1 MRQWGTRRLGRHGAA
16 RYLLAGADDWPVNKV
31 SPMPYE
37 WITPQTPS
45 DSQPTQLHLWP
56 YRSLPRKGMVWF
68 VGGTAALI
76 ALPALV
82 LIGSPLLWGLL
93 PFLIGTVA
101 AIWFALQRSYADGA
115 VVEVLTLS
123 ADTAHLT
130 RFGPRQRQQEW
141 QANPHW
147 VQVMLHPSGGPVP
160 QYLTLRGAGREV
172 ELGAFLTEAE
182 RVTLARELRGAL
194 ARA

>member
-1 MRQWGTRRLGRHGAA
+1 
-16 RYLLAGADDWPVNKV
+16 
-31 SPMPYE
+31 MPYE

-45 DSQPTQLHLWP
+45 DSQPIQLHLWP

>member
-1 MRQWGTRRLGRHGAA
+1 
-16 RYLLAGADDWPVNKV
+16 
-31 SPMPYE
+31 
-37 WITPQTPS
+37 
-45 DSQPTQLHLWP
+45 
-56 YRSLPRKGMVWF
+56 MVWF
-68 VGGTAALI
+68 IGGTAALI
-76 ALPALV
+76 ALPTLV
-82 LIGSPLLWGLL
+82 LIGSPVLWGLL
-93 PFLIGTVA
+93 PFLIGTIA

-123 ADTAHLT
+123 ADAAHLT
-130 RFGPRQRQQEW
+130 RFGPRKRQQEW

-172 ELGAFLTEAE
+172 ELGAFLTESE
-182 RVTLARELRGAL
+182 RITLAGELRSAL

>member
-1 MRQWGTRRLGRHGAA
+1 R
-16 RYLLAGADDWPVNKV
+16 
-31 SPMPYE
+31 S
-37 WITPQTPS
+37 
-45 DSQPTQLHLWP
+45 
-56 YRSLPRKGMVWF
+56 YRDAEIVEDL
-68 VGGTAALI
+68 TLT
-76 ALPALV
+76 PALV
-82 LIGSPLLWGLL
+82 
-93 PFLIGTVA
+93 T
-101 AIWFALQRSYADGA
+101 
-115 VVEVLTLS
+115 
-123 ADTAHLT
+123 LT
-130 RFGPRQRQQEW
+130 RHGPRDRHAQW